1 MATWR
6 KGHGIDPIGVISE
19 ADIDTWYASKDRTI
33 EHGWDDAD
41 DYVRKVITQGIGE
54 GHTVK
59 SKVKDSKFWLNISG
73 PTINKTW
80 Q

>member
-6 KGHGIDPIGVISE
+6 KGHGVDPVGSMNEDQIS
-19 ADIDTWYASKDRTI
+19 TWYASKDRTLA
-33 EHGWDDAD
+33 HGWNDAD
-41 DYVRKVITQGIGE
+41 NYVRKVITQAIGA

-59 SKVKDSKFWLNISG
+59 NKVKAGKFWLQISG
-73 PTINKTW
+73 PTINKIW

>member
-1 MATWR
+1 MATWT
-6 KGHGIDPIGVISE
+6 KGRGVDPVGAVSE

-33 EHGWDDAD
+33 EHGWDDAQT
-41 DYVRKVITQGIGE
+41 YVMQYIAQGIPS

-59 SKVKDSKFWLNISG
+59 HKIKDSKFWLQISG
-73 PTINKTW
+73 PTINKIW

>member
-6 KGHGIDPIGVISE
+6 KGHGVDPVGSMSE
-19 ADIDTWYASKDRTI
+19 AQIDTWYASKDRTMS
-33 EHGWDDAD
+33 HGWDDAD
-41 DYVRKVITQGIGE
+41 NYVRKVITQAIGA

-59 SKVKDSKFWLNISG
+59 NKVKNGKFWLQISG
-73 PTINKTW
+73 PTINKIW